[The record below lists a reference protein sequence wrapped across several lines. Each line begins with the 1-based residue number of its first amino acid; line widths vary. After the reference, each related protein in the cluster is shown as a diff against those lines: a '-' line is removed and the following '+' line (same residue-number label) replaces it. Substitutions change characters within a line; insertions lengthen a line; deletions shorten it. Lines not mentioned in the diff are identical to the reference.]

1 MVNVTHFDEPRVRYM
16 GKESTTI
23 PKTSYLPRE
32 EHAVEIDTSVFAAM
46 ICADV

>member
-1 MVNVTHFDEPRVRYM
+1 MVNVTHFDEPRVRYI

-32 EHAVEIDTSVFAAM
+32 EDAVEIGTRVFVAM
-46 ICADV
+46 IFAEV